1 MQSRIVLVSDDSNF
15 FDYVSQQLE
24 LRKGDEIFRYNFA
37 EIPEKLHLLRNSAL
51 IVNSEN
57 SENEAIELLKIAK
70 GIPALIFSFNDNEE
84 YKIQVLRNGAI
95 NFVTPL
101 MSEIEIK
108 AHLKTVLSLVSI
120 LEKNQQYRELLEKN
134 NLISK
139 NNEVYIDY
147 NALLDKELAKLDF
160 NASTSVLVA
169 ISPDDKSKFLLQP
182 NQIETIILNN
192 IRSNDILMSYAT
204 NKYFLLLFD
213 TTVDSAKKL
222 WEKISA
228 KIPEKIYAGFAN
240 TASKNRQQL
249 VNEAL
254 NKLHI
259 AINYEKNKESQKP
272 AQNSNFKMFRQE
284 FNKNFTNIITPVF
297 YQIQQKYNKK
307 LFGMVLEQNTDIGF
321 GHLKIACKHSSAVLT
336 VTCPGFSKIN
346 IDISYQTNKPIQP
359 KRISFEPEEF
369 DSGVLEDLL
378 EQFITEFRE
387 DISDDKT

>member
-1 MQSRIVLVSDDSNF
+1 MQSRIVLVSADSNF
-15 FDYVSQQLE
+15 FEYISQLLE
-24 LRKGDEIFRYNFA
+24 LRKGDEIFRYSFT
-37 EIPEKLHLLRNSAL
+37 EIPEKLHLLKNSAL

-57 SENEAIELLKIAK
+57 SEKEALELLKIAK
-70 GIPALIFSFNDNEE
+70 GMPTLIFSFNDDEE
-84 YKIQVLRNGAI
+84 YKIQTLQNGAI
-95 NFVTPL
+95 NFVTP
-101 MSEIEIK
+101 MMTEIEIK
-108 AHLKTVLSLVSI
+108 THLKTVLSLVSI
-120 LEKNQQYRELLEKN
+120 LEKKQQYRELLEKHK
-134 NLISK
+134 LISN

-147 NALLDKELAKLDF
+147 NSILDKELTKLDF

-169 ISPDDKSKFLLQP
+169 IAPDDKSKFLLQP

-213 TTVDSAKKL
+213 TTIDSAQRL
-222 WEKISA
+222 WEKIRLQIS
-228 KIPEKIYAGFAN
+228 EKIYAGFAN

-259 AINYEKNKESQKP
+259 AINYEKSKESQKTV
-272 AQNSNFKMFRQE
+272 QNNNFKMFRQE

-307 LFGMVLEQNTDIGF
+307 LFGMVLEQNTDLGF
-321 GHLKIACKHSSAVLT
+321 GCLKIACKHASAALT
-336 VTCPGFSKIN
+336 VTCPGFSKVN
-346 IDISYQTNKPIQP
+346 IDISYQTSKPIQP

-369 DSGVLEDLL
+369 DGGILEDLL

-387 DISDDKT
+387 DISNDKT

>member
-37 EIPEKLHLLRNSAL
+37 EIPEKLHLLRSSAL

-57 SENEAIELLKIAK
+57 SENKALELLKIAK
-70 GIPALIFSFNDNEE
+70 GIPTLIFSFNENEE
-84 YKIQVLRNGAI
+84 YKILTLQNGAI
-95 NFVTPL
+95 NFITPL

-134 NLISK
+134 KLISK

-147 NALLDKELAKLDF
+147 NTLLDKELAKLDF

-213 TTVDSAKKL
+213 TTVDSAKNL
-222 WEKISA
+222 WERIST
-228 KIPEKIYAGFAN
+228 KFPEKIYAGFAN

-259 AINYEKNKESQKP
+259 AINYEKTIENQKP
-272 AQNSNFKMFRQE
+272 ASNNNFKMFRQE

-336 VTCPGFSKIN
+336 VTCPGFSKVN
-346 IDISYQTNKPIQP
+346 IDISYQTNKPIPP

-369 DSGVLEDLL
+369 DSGILEDLL
-378 EQFITEFRE
+378 EQFIAEFRE
-387 DISDDKT
+387 EINDDKT

>member
-84 YKIQVLRNGAI
+84 YKIQVLQNGAI

-108 AHLKTVLSLVSI
+108 AHLKTLLSLVSI

-222 WEKISA
+222 WEKIST

-272 AQNSNFKMFRQE
+272 VQNSNFKMFRQE

-297 YQIQQKYNKK
+297 YQIQQKYNEK
-307 LFGMVLEQNTDIGF
+307 LFGMALEQSTDVGM
-321 GHLKIACKHSSAVLT
+321 GHLKIICKQMSAEFT
-336 VTCPGFSKIN
+336 ITCPGFSKIN

-369 DSGVLEDLL
+369 DSGILEDLL
-378 EQFITEFRE
+378 EQFIIEFRE
-387 DISDDKT
+387 EISDDKT